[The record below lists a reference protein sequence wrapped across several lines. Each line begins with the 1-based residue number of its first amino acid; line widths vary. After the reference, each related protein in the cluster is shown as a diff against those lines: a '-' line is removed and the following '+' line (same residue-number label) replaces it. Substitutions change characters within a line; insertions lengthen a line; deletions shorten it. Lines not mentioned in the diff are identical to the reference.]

1 MTDTTAIDDRR
12 NVAEKKVENIAS
24 SSFNFIK
31 KTSKSVF
38 YLMVYF
44 ACGSILLYCSKIGKA
59 NVLPEVNDC
68 IPKIPDNI
76 FNVFSTKVNSQKI
89 KFNDN
94 PANTKN
100 LFLDI
105 FRTYTNKKEG
115 KDTFVLYFISLFE
128 SIILNNNIFFNLVFS
143 SFNDY
148 FSESVIVFFGPIILS
163 ILIPLLGCFDC
174 IYFMYLWIVGIT
186 IFFTKEDYTTGK
198 MKGFD
203 KDNKLSSYVF
213 ALIKAVLC
221 LCTISVALGLA
232 PVVVP
237 VLILMS
243 LFGMIGYKGKFQT
256 GENVFNKDLSAGSF
270 IIESFKFYKVQIM
283 AIISLIITVNAFV
296 ILGGIAGLFALI
308 VILLIKFDY
317 LKIDIFNP
325 NVPDFESP
333 KIDDCNPNVIPEV
346 KDTPPCNNLPGNACN
361 NKKQS
366 GGSSMK
372 KGQFENFVDNIT
384 GKSQKDLNKL
394 LKRLN
399 QSIHL

>member
-24 SSFNFIK
+24 STFKFLKI
-31 KTSKSVF
+31 TSKSVF
-38 YLMVYF
+38 HLMIYF

-59 NVLPEVNDC
+59 NVLPEKNDC
-68 IPKIPDNI
+68 IPQIPNNI
-76 FNVFSTKVNSQKI
+76 FNVFSTKENSQKI

-115 KDTFVLYFISLFE
+115 KDTFVLYFISLIE

-163 ILIPLLGCFDC
+163 MFIALLGAFDC

-221 LCTISVALGLA
+221 LCTISFALSLA

-237 VLILMS
+237 VLILLS
-243 LFGMIGYKGKFQT
+243 LFGMIAYKGKIQT

-270 IIESFKFYKVQIM
+270 IIESFKFYKVQMI
-283 AIISLIITVNAFV
+283 AIISLVITVNAFV
-296 ILGGIAGLFALI
+296 ILGGVAGLFALI

-325 NVPDFESP
+325 TVPDFESP

-346 KDTPPCNNLPGNACN
+346 KDTPDCGNLPGNACN

-372 KGQFENFVDNIT
+372 KGQFEILVDNIT